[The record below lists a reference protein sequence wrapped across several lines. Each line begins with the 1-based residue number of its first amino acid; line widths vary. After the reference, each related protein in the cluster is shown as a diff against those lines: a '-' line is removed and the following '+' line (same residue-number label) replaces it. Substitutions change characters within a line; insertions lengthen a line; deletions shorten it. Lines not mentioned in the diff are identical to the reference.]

1 MKNFVK
7 ALDRN
12 GPAFSFLC
20 EKFPRL
26 STEKIKA
33 GVFIGPQIHQL
44 FRYPQFDLI
53 LSDDEK
59 AVWNAFQH
67 AATGLLG
74 NVKAVNFRKLVENRI
89 TSYEKLGCNM
99 SLKII
104 SSIHTWVPFRL
115 TSVP

>member
-26 STEKIKA
+26 STEICE
-33 GVFIGPQIHQL
+33 H
-44 FRYPQFDLI
+44 FRDPQFDLV

-59 AVWNAFQH
+59 AAWNSSRH
-67 AATGLLG
+67 VATGFLG
-74 NVKAVNFRKLVENRI
+74 DVKTVKFPKLVEDLI
-89 TSYEKLGCNM
+89 TFYDSWAA
-99 SLKII
+99 
-104 SSIHTWVPFRL
+104 T
-115 TSVP
+115 